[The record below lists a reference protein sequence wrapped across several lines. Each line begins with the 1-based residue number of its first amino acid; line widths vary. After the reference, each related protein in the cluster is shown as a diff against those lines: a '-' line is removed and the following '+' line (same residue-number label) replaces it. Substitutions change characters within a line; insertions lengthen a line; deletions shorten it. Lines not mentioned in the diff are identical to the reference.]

1 MILSSSRQAAVG
13 LDAAQYGILAYPLGR
28 DVVPTDALLKS
39 ISDSCRFQQQADGD
53 YHVPWSRD
61 LLACLHRVL
70 GVDFLL
76 GARAVISNP
85 HFSHF
90 HSPEEVDIALG
101 AVKHWPLLPALLLL
115 DSFAPADRAQA
126 LTTASNHGR
135 EVYILRHD
143 RPSPAAMED
152 LKTIRSMRA
161 CLLAIIPPKSLVLH
175 SIQCWQTAQWDS
187 VPSLYSSQIWLLRSP
202 ARPMLSPDACKLQ
215 SLLGSWNKRRYDF
228 HHHPEPIPQQLSL
241 YRIGQQDAILY
252 SGEGFFA
259 GSDGSVQRKQERM
272 GTGYVVT
279 HGTDLA
285 PIQIFCAPVGG
296 PLASIRAEA
305 TGLLYLLRWFRA
317 TWRGTERLV
326 IFIDCL
332 GLLQILSKWGTKE
345 FWPGPKDVIHFDVL
359 LPLLQ
364 LLREWTSE
372 LVLMKVKSHAGCYHN
387 DLSDEQADLGCT
399 SENESLCPGPQKYG
413 TLHLRIKPSLHSLA
427 EREKACVVLP
437 QDTAPNKV
445 ILRKVVS
452 FNTQRAVKIR
462 TTIFVR
468 DFVQRTEG
476 YAIAR
481 LISDCSDSEIRCWMR
496 FMTATYPVATYLHR
510 IGKTQSNICQ
520 HCSLGQKETLSHFL
534 SICPRFH
541 DARTA
546 AHNQIR
552 ERLSTLLRKRLSA
565 AWTLFEETPM
575 AVTGLR
581 LLPVATASVQATGRP
596 VSTADIEKGTMAL
609 GRWRPDFLV
618 VSFARRKVAILELCR
633 PSDVST
639 DMLQNAYNRKLEIY
653 GPLREA
659 LKYYLDSGWAVQI
672 LPWVVGARGLIQEC
686 NLYKALE
693 FLEVPKGNW
702 RSITDGTVS
711 ASISALAFMHR
722 VRFSTQQVVSTS
734 ATMSKCQ
741 PAEDS
746 SNRRGKRKA
755 APDDHSALMARWKC
769 MTTSTRRS

>member
-1 MILSSSRQAAVG
+1 
-13 LDAAQYGILAYPLGR
+13 
-28 DVVPTDALLKS
+28 
-39 ISDSCRFQQQADGD
+39 
-53 YHVPWSRD
+53 
-61 LLACLHRVL
+61 
-70 GVDFLL
+70 
-76 GARAVISNP
+76 
-85 HFSHF
+85 
-90 HSPEEVDIALG
+90 
-101 AVKHWPLLPALLLL
+101 
-115 DSFAPADRAQA
+115 
-126 LTTASNHGR
+126 
-135 EVYILRHD
+135 
-143 RPSPAAMED
+143 
-152 LKTIRSMRA
+152 
-161 CLLAIIPPKSLVLH
+161 
-175 SIQCWQTAQWDS
+175 
-187 VPSLYSSQIWLLRSP
+187 
-202 ARPMLSPDACKLQ
+202 
-215 SLLGSWNKRRYDF
+215 
-228 HHHPEPIPQQLSL
+228 
-241 YRIGQQDAILY
+241 
-252 SGEGFFA
+252 
-259 GSDGSVQRKQERM
+259 
-272 GTGYVVT
+272 
-279 HGTDLA
+279 
-285 PIQIFCAPVGG
+285 
-296 PLASIRAEA
+296 
-305 TGLLYLLRWFRA
+305 
-317 TWRGTERLV
+317 
-326 IFIDCL
+326 
-332 GLLQILSKWGTKE
+332 
-345 FWPGPKDVIHFDVL
+345 
-359 LPLLQ
+359 
-364 LLREWTSE
+364 
-372 LVLMKVKSHAGCYHN
+372 
-387 DLSDEQADLGCT
+387 
-399 SENESLCPGPQKYG
+399 
-413 TLHLRIKPSLHSLA
+413 
-427 EREKACVVLP
+427 VVLP

-476 YAIAR
+476 SAIAR

-534 SICPRFH
+534 SVCPRFH

-639 DMLQNAYNRKLEIY
+639 DLLQNAYNRKLEIY

-659 LKYYLDSGWAVQI
+659 LKYYLDSGWAVQT

-686 NLYKALE
+686 SLYKALE

-734 ATMSKCQ
+734 GTMSQCQ

-746 SNRRGKRKA
+746 RTRRGKRKA
-755 APDDHSALMARWKC
+755 APDDHSALMARWKR